1 MTKTRWAIGLFVM
14 LVIAGPLYTAPGY
27 SVVANVISELA
38 AQNTPGNV
46 AMAAGFVLLGL
57 AIVAD
62 GLAHRRPPLL
72 PFIAFGLFFGAA
84 GVLGHRPI
92 TPGVDFV
99 AWVDSAHS
107 MLATL
112 SGVSLTVGFAWQ
124 SRVAPSPRERLVA
137 AALALLCVGLP
148 LLMLALPA
156 WQGLIQRAMY
166 AAVFAWLWVRY
177 PLRRVAGPARR

>member
-1 MTKTRWAIGLFVM
+1 MAKTRWAIGLFVL

-27 SVVANVISELA
+27 SVAANVISELA
-38 AQNTPGNV
+38 AQNTAGNV
-46 AMAAGFVLLGL
+46 FMAAGFVLLGL

-72 PFIAFGLFFGAA
+72 PFIAFGLCFGAA

-99 AWVDSAHS
+99 PWVDSAHS
-107 MLATL
+107 LLATL
-112 SGVSLTVGFAWQ
+112 SGISLTVGFAWQ
-124 SRVAPSPRERLVA
+124 SRVAPGPRQRLVA
-137 AALALLCVGLP
+137 AALAVLCVALP
-148 LLMLALPA
+148 LLMLAVPA

-166 AAVFAWLWVRY
+166 SAVFAWLWVYY
-177 PLRRVAGPARR
+177 PLRAVPGPAPR